1 MAYQLDELKA
11 QVRGRSIDRPGLIK
25 LLRKTRMAAI
35 NAGDKATLAQ
45 IDGPVEVVAD
55 RIIAE
60 NRDRTDSEKK

>member
-1 MAYQLDELKA
+1 
-11 QVRGRSIDRPGLIK
+11 
-25 LLRKTRMAAI
+25 MAAI

>member
-11 QVRGRSIDRPGLIK
+11 QVRGGQLDRPGLIK

-45 IDGPVEVVAD
+45 IDGPVEVIAD
-55 RIIAE
+55 RILAE
-60 NRDRTDSEKK
+60 VRKVS

>member
-45 IDGPVEVVAD
+45 LNDPVEVIAD
-55 RIIAE
+55 KILAE
-60 NRDRTDSEKK
+60 CRNPADSGNK